1 MRIKCDRCFTTV
13 PFVVLT
19 VGQFVGC
26 VGGPLKRQIQDS
38 HIYRKTAKNL
48 SKKKKKKSEKLLKRN
63 GILDG
68 HRVQI

>member
-1 MRIKCDRCFTTV
+1 MRIKCDRCFTIV

-26 VGGPLKRQIQDS
+26 GDGPLKRKIQDS

-48 SKKKKKKSEKLLKRN
+48 SKKKTKSEKLLKRN